1 VLTHPAIKHP
11 QLAAGDAVGGVAQAK
26 AQQQS
31 QNTVA
36 PLGAHSRGSF
46 SLGAGVRV
54 TAAGPRQGAAV
65 KSKTIHALWVH
76 GYDAGLDGFHP
87 SQSRHGFLL
96 CDGDS
101 FQPRQPR
108 QMIGSKKLCQEA
120 GFTKNVTGCV
130 RLAQAW
136 TSAPGGPTHAEGTT
150 LCDVSVPQLRNV
162 REVYLAL
169 CISGFSNQN
178 RLNVK
183 HTTIAL
189 MALRCN
195 AFGVMP
201 VLALSA

>member
-1 VLTHPAIKHP
+1 MLSRATPIAPQIPSQSHSGTPAQVLTHPAVTQP
-11 QLAAGDAVGGVAQAK
+11 QLAAGNAVGGVAQAK

-31 QNTVA
+31 QNTVT

-54 TAAGPRQGAAV
+54 TVAGPRQGAAV

-87 SQSRHGFLL
+87 CQSRHSFLL

-108 QMIGSKKLCQEA
+108 QMIGSKTLCQEA
-120 GFTKNVTGCV
+120 GFTKSVTGCI

-136 TSAPGGPTHAEGTT
+136 TSAPEGPTHAEGTT
-150 LCDVSVPQLRNV
+150 LCDVSATAPKCL
-162 REVYLAL
+162 
-169 CISGFSNQN
+169 
-178 RLNVK
+178 
-183 HTTIAL
+183 
-189 MALRCN
+189 
-195 AFGVMP
+195 
-201 VLALSA
+201 